1 MSIHVVVTA
10 LIYHALNGRAGPSAA
25 TKGLW
30 LKFHLSVKGA
40 GARPKAAL
48 LRLWEW
54 PPGAHSFG
62 AERLWHQ
69 RRGHRTGCFWCR
81 GVEVGRGSPL
91 GILGLGWLGEG
102 VCLM

>member
-81 GVEVGRGSPL
+81 GVGVGRGSPL